1 MNTDFRQGFR
11 DAAGALGSAWPIAAL
26 TASVFGLALAGALE
40 GQATSLTSGARAVQ
54 LRLLHGV
61 AFGLVVP
68 LFAFAASGRLGRMP
82 ALMTASWARYGGNR
96 RGYALGRQVPAV
108 LLTGLVG
115 AVAGWLALGLGSA
128 TSAPGFALPIS
139 VLNLLSV
146 MGVGVLAGLA
156 YVGCLGL
163 AQALGGELGR
173 VLFLVGDWLL
183 GSGTSLLAL
192 PWPRSHLRALLG
204 GEAPLA
210 LEPLD
215 AALCLFAITALSALA
230 WLRRVPG

>member
-1 MNTDFRQGFR
+1 MNAHFRQGFR
-11 DAAGALGSAWPIAAL
+11 DATGTLGRAWPIAAL
-26 TASVFGLALAGALE
+26 TASVFVLGLAGALE

-61 AFGLVVP
+61 AFGLIVP
-68 LFAFAASGRLGRMP
+68 LFAFAATGRLGRLP
-82 ALMTASWARYGGNR
+82 ELMTANWARYGGNR
-96 RGYALGRQVPAV
+96 RGYALGRQLPAV
-108 LLTGLVG
+108 LLTALVG
-115 AVAGWLALGLGSA
+115 AVAGTLALGLGSA
-128 TSAPGFALPIS
+128 TSAPGFTLPIS
-139 VLNLLSV
+139 ALNLLAV
-146 MGVGVLAGLA
+146 AWVGVLAGLA

-163 AQALGGELGR
+163 AQALGGDLGR
-173 VLFLVGDWLL
+173 ALFLVGDWML

-210 LEPLD
+210 LAPLD
-215 AALCLFAITALSALA
+215 AALCLLAIATLSALA